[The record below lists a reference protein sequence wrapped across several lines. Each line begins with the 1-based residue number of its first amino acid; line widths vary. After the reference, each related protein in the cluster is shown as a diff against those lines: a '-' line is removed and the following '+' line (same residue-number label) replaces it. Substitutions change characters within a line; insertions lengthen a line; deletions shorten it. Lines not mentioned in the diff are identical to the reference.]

1 MRRLLIAGLVFG
13 CSATGAGPVAHRDV
27 ARADAPDTKPGGAPA
42 GAAATGQVIVDV
54 YGLKDQRGDLDVAI
68 YQDAEGFPKD
78 PKAALTGRSVPIDNR
93 ALRLVF
99 DRVPAGEFAVA
110 AYHDENSN
118 GKLDTGAFGR
128 PTEGYGFSRDAKGNF
143 GPPSFEDARLTLDAG
158 QSERVVVRIRY

>member
-13 CSATGAGPVAHRDV
+13 CSATGAGPVARRDV

-42 GAAATGQVIVDV
+42 GAAATGQVI
-54 YGLKDQRGDLDVAI
+54 
-68 YQDAEGFPKD
+68 
-78 PKAALTGRSVPIDNR
+78 
-93 ALRLVF
+93 VF